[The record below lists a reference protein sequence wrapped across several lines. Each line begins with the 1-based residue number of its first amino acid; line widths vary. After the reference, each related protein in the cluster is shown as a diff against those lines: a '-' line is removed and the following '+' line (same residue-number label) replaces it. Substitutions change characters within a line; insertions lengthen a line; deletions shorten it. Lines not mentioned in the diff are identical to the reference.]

1 MERFPFTFLEN
12 SFGKG
17 APPVSRKLVIAGVC
31 AALLLPIAGCAK
43 NPSQKVYDH
52 SEVGKSVAVSF
63 GTIISLREV
72 DINGKNTGT
81 GAVIGGAVGAGA
93 GSYIGSGSGSIWVA
107 AAGLVVG
114 AAVGALAEQ
123 AAADRKG
130 MEYTVILKSGVV
142 MTVVQEV
149 VAGDIQLAQ
158 GDRVIVQNS
167 GGYQRVLPASNLPTK
182 MARPKGITLVDDD
195 EL

>member
-1 MERFPFTFLEN
+1 MN
-12 SFGKG
+12 
-17 APPVSRKLVIAGVC
+17 RKLVIAGVC
-31 AALLLPIAGCAK
+31 ATLLLPVAGCAK

-63 GTIISLREV
+63 GTIIALREI
-72 DINGKNTGT
+72 DINGRNTGT
-81 GAVIGGAVGAGA
+81 GAAIGGAAGAGA
-93 GSYIGSGSGSIWVA
+93 GSYIGSGSGSVWGA

-114 AAVGALAEQ
+114 AAIGAMAEQ

-149 VAGDIQLAQ
+149 TAEDVQLAQ
-158 GDRVIVQNS
+158 GDRVIIQNS
-167 GGYQRVLPASNLPTK
+167 GGYQRLLPASNLPTK